1 MKKRCVLQ
9 AALGKVGHRGSWGW
23 CNFEAESSP
32 LPAMDDP
39 PPQAP
44 SRPNRLRAESV
55 GSTIH
60 LSWTKPSGCNSSDVT
75 YNIFGRRGGEAESFG
90 KLATV
95 GRKLS
100 VDLGESELGSASG
113 WWEFACTAAHDSIEG
128 PMSQPSLPLE
138 YQPGAARKKPIWP
151 PAPCDNSPTGGGQNG
166 RSLATSQASS

>member
-1 MKKRCVLQ
+1 MASTIEAFNEAIEYIAMKKQESKRTPL
-9 AALGKVGHRGSWGW
+9 VGMDHP
-23 CNFEAESSP
+23 P
-32 LPAMDDP
+32 L
-39 PPQAP
+39 QAP
-44 SRPNRLRAESV
+44 SRPNQLRAESV

-75 YNIFGRRGGEAESFG
+75 YNIFGRRGGEAESFR

-100 VDLGESELGSASG
+100 VELGESELGNASG

-138 YQPGAARKKPIWP
+138 YQPGAARKPIWP
-151 PAPCDNSPTGGGQNG
+151 RDNSPTGGGQNG